1 MALSPTADTNANM
14 AHPLPPQQPGSF
26 PRDDEFAAA
35 ADGVLEPVES
45 LLDLLNELNQHLNRL
60 EYALLDLKEALVQ
73 VDGGERRRLQEQA
86 AAQLERIRLAAKDD
100 PGFPRLSE

>member
-1 MALSPTADTNANM
+1 MALSPTADTNRNM
-14 AHPLPPQQPGSF
+14 AHPLPPQQPGPSR
-26 PRDDEFAAA
+26 PDEFADA

-45 LLDLLNELNQHLNRL
+45 LLDLLNDLNRHLNHL

-73 VDGGERRRLQEQA
+73 VDGGERRKLQEQA

-100 PGFPRLSE
+100 PGFPRLGE

>member
-1 MALSPTADTNANM
+1 MAQ
-14 AHPLPPQQPGSF
+14 PLPPQPPERSGAH
-26 PRDDEFAAA
+26 DEFADA

-45 LLDLLNELNQHLNRL
+45 LLDLLNELNRHLNHL

-73 VDGGERRRLQEQA
+73 CDGGERRKLQDEA

>member
-1 MALSPTADTNANM
+1 M
-14 AHPLPPQQPGSF
+14 AHPPPPQQPEPSGAN
-26 PRDDEFAAA
+26 DEPMDA

-45 LLDLLNELNQHLNRL
+45 LLDLLNELNRHLNHL

-73 VDGGERRRLQEQA
+73 VNGGERRKLQEQA
-86 AAQLERIRLAAKDD
+86 ASHLERIRVAAKND

>member
-1 MALSPTADTNANM
+1 MAPINSATENSM
-14 AHPLPPQQPGSF
+14 AQQLPPQQPGPSGA
-26 PRDDEFAAA
+26 DDEFAS

-45 LLDLLNELNQHLNRL
+45 LLDLLNDLNRHLNQL

-73 VDGGERRRLQEQA
+73 CDGGARRRLQHEA

>member
-1 MALSPTADTNANM
+1 M
-14 AHPLPPQQPGSF
+14 AHPLPPQQPDPSGAN
-26 PRDDEFAAA
+26 DESMNA

-45 LLDLLNELNQHLNRL
+45 LLDLLNELNQHLSHL

-73 VDGGERRRLQEQA
+73 VDGGERRKLQEEA
-86 AAQLERIRLAAKDD
+86 ASQLERIRAAAKND

>member
-1 MALSPTADTNANM
+1 MAQ
-14 AHPLPPQQPGSF
+14 PLPPQQPERSGA
-26 PRDDEFAAA
+26 DDEFADA

-45 LLDLLNELNQHLNRL
+45 LLGLLNQLNGHLNQL

-73 VDGGERRRLQEQA
+73 CDGGERRKLQHEA
-86 AAQLERIRLAAKDD
+86 ASQLERIRLAAKDD